1 VKAMDGLAIQLG
13 QGACEAISLLGG
25 IRGHCNDFAIMR
37 VIGYGILGLLLFLAS
52 FITMSRTH
60 PIGRM

>member
-1 VKAMDGLAIQLG
+1 MERFGDPARARGLEQ
-13 QGACEAISLLGG
+13 CRWRD
-25 IRGHCNDFAIMR
+25 RGHCNDFAIMR
-37 VIGYGILGLLLFLAS
+37 VIGYGLLGLLLFLAS